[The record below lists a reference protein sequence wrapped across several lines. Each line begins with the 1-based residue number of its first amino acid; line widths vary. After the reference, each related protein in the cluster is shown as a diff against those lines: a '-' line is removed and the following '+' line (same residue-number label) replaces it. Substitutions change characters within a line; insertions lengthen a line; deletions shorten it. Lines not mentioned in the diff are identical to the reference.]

1 VQGDYRRSAVKK
13 MGQHKKDN
21 ANDHDDYYYD
31 EIDSFL
37 SFAITKAENSG
48 AQYAEVYMLKNRE
61 LEVFLE
67 NNDLKQSKYHKSSIL
82 GIRVFVD
89 GSLGFS
95 SINSLERPQIENAI
109 AQAIKLAKVS
119 PADKFNS
126 MPSKSKIMLLDGIYD
141 TKSESFGLSDAIKMA
156 TEMLITAKSF
166 DKKVSVDSGNFSSS
180 IMCHGILNSNGVRA
194 EESISSF
201 SWSIMGMALNDSGNE
216 VSNFDLQYGGTHNV
230 RDIDVVMTSKE
241 FAKSVVSSL
250 HAQKIESFRGKM
262 LLTPLAATELIQDV
276 LAYSINSHA
285 VQKKASKFEGKIG
298 GSVASDLLTLEDDAT
313 NISGLASSSFDR
325 EGVPHQRN
333 TVIENGILRGFLY
346 NTYTANKDNTQSTGN
361 AGGSPK
367 TPPVVSSSNIIVK
380 SGKSKLENLI
390 SEIDRGILI
399 SRFSGN
405 VNPVNGDFSGVV
417 KGGHYI
423 RNGVNEYP
431 VKEVMVAGNVFD
443 ALHDLV
449 GLSEERKTLSDSI
462 LPYMLFDNI
471 SFTAG

>member
-1 VQGDYRRSAVKK
+1 MQGNCRRPTVEK
-13 MGQHKKDN
+13 MGQQKKGN
-21 ANDHDDYYYD
+21 VNDDGND
-31 EIDSFL
+31 IDSSL
-37 SFAITKAENSG
+37 SFAVNKAEKSG
-48 AQYAEVYMLKNRE
+48 AQYVEVYILKSRE
-61 LEVFLE
+61 LEAFVE
-67 NNDLKQSKYHKSSIL
+67 NNDLKQSMYHNSSTI

-89 GSLGFS
+89 GSMGFS
-95 SINSLERPQIENAI
+95 SLNSLERQHIENAI

-126 MPSKSKIMLLDGIYD
+126 MPGKSKIILLDGIYD
-141 TKSESFGLSDAIKMA
+141 SKSESFGLSDTIKMA

-166 DKKVSVDSGNFSSS
+166 DKRVSVDSGNFSSS
-180 IMCHGILNSNGVRA
+180 VMCHGLLNSNGVRA

-201 SWSIMGMALNDSGNE
+201 SWSIMGMALNDGGNE
-216 VSNFDLQYGGTHNV
+216 VSNFDLQYGGTHHV

-241 FAKSVVSSL
+241 FAKSVINSL
-250 HAQKIESFRGKM
+250 HAQKIDSFRGKM

-298 GSVASDLLTLEDDAT
+298 SSVASDLLTLEDDAT
-313 NISGLASSSFDR
+313 NTSGLASSSFDR
-325 EGVPHQRN
+325 EGVPRQCN
-333 TVIENGILRGFLY
+333 TVIENGILRGYLY
-346 NTYTANKDNTQSTGN
+346 NTYTANKDDTQSTGN

-380 SGKSKLENLI
+380 SGKPKLENLV
-390 SEIDRGILI
+390 SDIDRGILI
-399 SRFSGN
+399 NRFSGN

-423 RNGVNEYP
+423 RNGVSEYA
-431 VKEVMVAGNVFD
+431 VKEVMVAGNIFD
-443 ALHDLV
+443 ALYDLV
-449 GLSEERKTLSDSI
+449 GISEERKILSDSI

>member
-1 VQGDYRRSAVKK
+1 MQRDYRRLAVEK
-13 MGQHKKDN
+13 MEEREDN
-21 ANDHDDYYYD
+21 INNDDAC
-31 EIDSFL
+31 L
-37 SFAITKAENSG
+37 SFAVTKAEKSG
-48 AQYAEVYMLKNRE
+48 AQYAEVYVVKNRE
-61 LEVFLE
+61 LEVFVE

-95 SINSLERPQIENAI
+95 SINTLERPHIEDAI
-109 AQAIKLAKVS
+109 VRAIKLAKLS

-126 MPSKSKIMLLDGIYD
+126 MPNKSKIKLLDGIYD
-141 TKSESFGLSDAIKMA
+141 TKSESFGLSDAIKIA
-156 TEMLITAKSF
+156 TEMLNTAKTF
-166 DKKVSVDSGNFSSS
+166 DKRVSVDSGNFSSS
-180 IMCHGILNSNGVRA
+180 VMCHGLLNSNGIRVA
-194 EESISSF
+194 ETISSF
-201 SWSIMGMALNDSGNE
+201 SWSIMGMALNDSDNE
-216 VSNFDLQYGGTHNV
+216 VSNFDLQYGGTHHI
-230 RDIDVVMTSKE
+230 RDIDVVATAGE
-241 FAKSVVSSL
+241 FAKVVINSL
-250 HAQKIESFRGKM
+250 HARKIDSFRGKM

-298 GSVASDLLTLEDDAT
+298 NSVTSNLLTLEDDAT
-313 NISGLASSSFDR
+313 NVSGLASSSFDR

-333 TVIENGILRGFLY
+333 TIIENGILRRFLY

-367 TPPVVSSSNIIVK
+367 TPPIVSASNIIVK

-390 SEIDRGILI
+390 SEIDRGIVI
-399 SRFSGN
+399 NRFSGN

-423 RNGVNEYP
+423 RNGIIEYA
-431 VKEVMVAGNVFD
+431 VKEVMVAGNIFD
-443 ALHDLV
+443 ALYDLI
-449 GLSEERKTLSDSI
+449 GISEERKILSDSI